1 MGPWLHASRGH
12 RAIIAVFVCACVA
25 YSISSVFAA
34 SPQCPNAT
42 DSNNNS
48 ACIVPNGTT
57 IQQFTVGNYPGIT
70 EVDSGG
76 KAQVGTANGQT
87 GQLNGGDTA
96 TNNGTVQLEG
106 PTSFPTLINNSSW
119 QISTGGSTAVSGTL
133 TNAGTFQIANGGS
146 ASASTLTINDGN
158 FQLANGGTSLT
169 VTNNIGIGE
178 TNSGAPTLQIA
189 SGATAISLN
198 GIVGDV
204 AGSNGTANI
213 DGTNSSW
220 TLENHLSVGN
230 LGTGTLTITNGATV
244 SDALQGFN
252 NATTCIG
259 CGTNSTGTVTVAGST
274 TTTPGTATLSIQGH
288 NGASPVNIFVG
299 ESGTGTLT
307 VANGG
312 IVTAGSSGTGT
323 IEVAVNAGSTGT
335 LALSQ
340 SAGQNVPT
348 VNASTIQFGSGS
360 GKLIFGLDPSA
371 PYTFSPTITGP
382 GLVVVNTGV
391 IVFNAET
398 ETYTGATSISSGAT
412 LRLTGG
418 TSISASQGV
427 AANGTFDIS
436 GNGSTAIKSLTG
448 TGGQVNLGANTLTVT
463 ASGSFSGT
471 LGAVGDSGGFTVSD
485 SGSPP
490 TQQTLTTV
498 TGNYTGATTINSGD
512 LLVLS
517 TGTNI
522 SASSGVIDSGVFD
535 ISSNGNT
542 SIKTLTGGGVAKLG
556 ANTLTVTQ
564 AAGTFSGTLGV
575 TNDTGGFTVASGTQT
590 LDGVTAPYSGTTTI
604 NTGANLILTGAT
616 KIGAVAL
623 CVGI

>member
-274 TTTPGTATLSIQGH
+274 TTTPGTATLWIQGH

-299 ESGTGTLT
+299 KSGTGTLT

-398 ETYTGATSISSGAT
+398 ETYTGATSIPRA
-412 LRLTGG
+412 LRFGSPAAPAFRPRRGWPPTALS
-418 TSISASQGV
+418 TSA
-427 AANGTFDIS
+427 
-436 GNGSTAIKSLTG
+436 
-448 TGGQVNLGANTLTVT
+448 VT
-463 ASGSFSGT
+463 AALQSR
-471 LGAVGDSGGFTVSD
+471 
-485 SGSPP
+485 
-490 TQQTLTTV
+490 
-498 TGNYTGATTINSGD
+498 
-512 LLVLS
+512 
-517 TGTNI
+517 
-522 SASSGVIDSGVFD
+522 AS
-535 ISSNGNT
+535 
-542 SIKTLTGGGVAKLG
+542 LEP
-556 ANTLTVTQ
+556 
-564 AAGTFSGTLGV
+564 AGR
-575 TNDTGGFTVASGTQT
+575 
-590 LDGVTAPYSGTTTI
+590 
-604 NTGANLILTGAT
+604 
-616 KIGAVAL
+616 
-623 CVGI
+623 